1 MFDEVTKHEGG
12 RRAAQRAGW
21 VFGSTVFQIALVAAI
36 IAVTAYKA
44 KAARDEPIV
53 EVKLVRQAAPPPP
66 PPPPP
71 APAPVRKRPPDQKP
85 PTNLPP
91 PPPPQA
97 LLQPKDVQEEMKSNP
112 NEPKEPEYDYGNQ
125 SGEGV
130 VGGVVG
136 AVPQEVEDAPSFATS
151 GYVKPREAE
160 PKCVQNSVRIPPAL
174 TGFVSR
180 VTVKFAVKKDGTPD
194 KFQILGGTDNA
205 QIADAI
211 WRGILSCKWVP
222 GNDPQGRPTAIWVI
236 LPLNFKQ

>member
-12 RRAAQRAGW
+12 KLAAQRAGW
-21 VFGSTVFQIALVAAI
+21 VLGSTAFQIALVVAI
-36 IAVTAYKA
+36 IAATAYKA

-66 PPPPP
+66 PPPP
-71 APAPVRKRPPDQKP
+71 APAPVRRRPPTEKP
-85 PTNLPP
+85 PANLPP

-97 LLQPKDVQEEMKSNP
+97 LLQPKDVQEEMKTNP
-112 NEPKEPEYDYGNQ
+112 NEPKEPEYNYGAQ

-136 AVPQEVEDAPSFATS
+136 APTNEVEEAPSFATS

-160 PKCVQNSVRIPPAL
+160 PRCVQNSVRVPQNLA
-174 TGFVSR
+174 GFVSL
-180 VTVKFAVKKDGTPD
+180 VTVKFAIRKDGTPD

-205 QIADAI
+205 AVGEAI
-211 WRGILSCKWVP
+211 WRAVQSCKWVP
-222 GNDPQGRPTAIWVI
+222 GNDPQGRPTAVWVI
-236 LPLNFKQ
+236 MPIRFKQ